1 MYRKIKL
8 VLLFVLLLSVFAVG
22 HKAMAQDNNITIK
35 NYQVKVTTPDRARL
49 LNIPN
54 SKTEIYYYRKS
65 DGKKVTVDNVITNKK
80 GEINNVKVNVPSD
93 VNRLYFVHE
102 LKDSKGNG
110 ITDENNRIIKMISSK
125 KIDGNNTIDTIEKR
139 IFGNRNN
146 NNANY
151 SYLYAWNVLNEVIDD
166 YKDATTFTSKELQ
179 RKTGK
184 YVRPFDEKPIKIK
197 YNESDKV
204 GGMFTTSA
212 INRGDIKNGEQYI
225 KFNLPFLENASDFNT
240 FANRIRVYVAHEYGH
255 WTMFQSIG
263 REGMTRYGYRTH
275 ISYNEVPQV
284 SYKEGYALFQA
295 NRFPYRF
302 NMNGNLDV
310 LVQGSRRDMLYGKST
325 NSTVMHVLRDI
336 YDLDNRIEKRDDIY
350 NISDDVLG
358 KEGYTETQR
367 EQLSSGLMYITMRD
381 SKATTLEEYI
391 TYLKKYYVNDVKEFN
406 KILNLNGINEKGQFT
421 RDEQGNVINQ

>member
-1 MYRKIKL
+1 MKI
-8 VLLFVLLLSVFAVG
+8 
-22 HKAMAQDNNITIK
+22 
-35 NYQVKVTTPDRARL
+35 
-49 LNIPN
+49 
-54 SKTEIYYYRKS
+54 
-65 DGKKVTVDNVITNKK
+65 
-80 GEINNVKVNVPSD
+80 NVPSN

-125 KIDGNNTIDTIEKR
+125 KIDENNTIDTIEKR
-139 IFGNRNN
+139 IFGNRDN

-275 ISYNEVPQV
+275 TSYNEVPQV

-310 LVQGSRRDMLYGKST
+310 LVQGSKRDMLYGKST

-350 NISDDVLG
+350 NIPDDVLG

-391 TYLKKYYVNDVKEFN
+391 TYLKKHYVNNVKEFN
-406 KILNLNGINEKGQFT
+406 KILNLNGINDKGQFT
-421 RDEQGNVINQ
+421 RDEQGNLINQ